1 MADETEQN
9 TLQDLFRV
17 INEMRAET
25 RAGFKEA
32 MADRESI
39 RSEMREGFAKTDVQ
53 HGEVKGELKAIRDV
67 VDNELASQG
76 QVDALEGHLKD
87 VQRTLRQHGK
97 KLDSLERSKQAT

>member
-1 MADETEQN
+1 MTDQNEQK

-17 INEMRAET
+17 INDMRGEAST
-25 RAGFKEA
+25 RH
-32 MADRESI
+32 D
-39 RSEMREGFAKTDVQ
+39 
-53 HGEVKGELKAIRDV
+53 EVKSELKAIRDV

-97 KLDSLERSKQAT
+97 KLDDLERSKQPI